1 MHYHTGCATLPD
13 LGMRFSDTDAA
24 RAHLIRDL
32 KTDFGVNDEGVDVVL
47 HLVDQLL
54 AQGAS
59 AIARRSSRNS
69 TLGSNPSLKLRSKM
83 IRESIMTEKIASLA
97 HGEVDVL
104 ILQALV
110 RKLIE
115 KGVLSPDD
123 VKALLFEA
131 VTHLDLV
138 GSDLTPQAAQIIVQE
153 DLLPAFLGS

>member
-1 MHYHTGCATLPD
+1 
-13 LGMRFSDTDAA
+13 
-24 RAHLIRDL
+24 
-32 KTDFGVNDEGVDVVL
+32 
-47 HLVDQLL
+47 
-54 AQGAS
+54 
-59 AIARRSSRNS
+59 
-69 TLGSNPSLKLRSKM
+69 
-83 IRESIMTEKIASLA
+83 MTEKIASLA

-153 DLLPAFLGS
+153 DLLPAFL